1 MLLNSVQTWCGTAL
15 YGHIALSCVINDV
28 DSGFIALIHMLDG
41 DSYLAFFPFTGG
53 FVIAMSLSSVTVYLG
68 MKPPRF
74 LVGHCFAPFL
84 L

>member
-1 MLLNSVQTWCGTAL
+1 MLLNSVQTCYGTDL
-15 YGHIALSCVINDV
+15 YGHRALSCVISDV
-28 DSGFIALIHMLDG
+28 GSGFSALIRMLDG
-41 DSYLAFFPFTGG
+41 KNYLAFFPFTGG

>member
-1 MLLNSVQTWCGTAL
+1 MLLNSVQTCYGTDL
-15 YGHIALSCVINDV
+15 YGHRALSCVISDV
-28 DSGFIALIHMLDG
+28 GSGFSALIHMLDG
-41 DSYLAFFPFTGG
+41 KNYLDFFPFTGG
-53 FVIAMSLSSVTVYLG
+53 FVIAMSLNSVTVYLG

>member
-1 MLLNSVQTWCGTAL
+1 MWDDL
-15 YGHIALSCVINDV
+15 YVPIALSCVINDV
-28 DSGFIALIHMLDG
+28 GSGFIALIHMLDG
-41 DSYLAFFPFTGG
+41 DNYLAFFPFTGG

-74 LVGHCFAPFL
+74 SVGHCFAPFL